1 MHSLDPLFHPAS
13 VALIGASSDPERIG
27 GRPLRFLLEGGFQG
41 ALYPVNRSGAAEIQ
55 GLKAYASLLDV
66 PGPVDHAIIAVPV
79 AGVEAA
85 MLECAQKGVR
95 VVQVFT
101 AGFAEVD
108 AAGAQLQQ
116 RLVEICRGAG
126 MRMIGP
132 NALGVLT
139 PKTRFYAT
147 FSTFLNG
154 MQPQAGVIGLA
165 TQSGAFG
172 SATYGMA
179 TLRGIGLS
187 RVVATGNEADIDVA
201 ECIDYLA
208 DDPDTRV
215 ICAALEA
222 CKDGERLRAALRKAA
237 DAGKP
242 LIIMKIGQTEVGA
255 AAAATHTGSLAGNDA
270 VYDAVFAECGAH
282 RAQSVEDML
291 DLAHYCAVTGGLPH
305 NESIGIMTGS
315 GGIGILM
322 ADNATQQGL
331 ALPPLSATA
340 SSTLREILP
349 FAVPANP
356 YDTTAQVTSVPDG
369 VCRVIEAM
377 VDPDSA
383 YGTVFA
389 YLAHVG
395 LSPKRFAGTEAR
407 LIALRQAHPG
417 RQFVVVMLSDPAV
430 TQRLEAAG
438 IAVFADPTRA
448 VRAVAG
454 AARMARLR
462 RQLHRAPAAPA
473 LPAQALPQGR
483 ALSEHEAKALLAQ
496 AGIPVLPE
504 QVCRTAAEARLAAQ
518 AMGFPVVVKIVSPDI
533 AHKTEIGGVL
543 LNVDSEAAV
552 RAGFDTLCQRAARH
566 APDARIDGV
575 LVARQ
580 LQGGVECLMGVQR
593 DPVFGPVAVFGLGG
607 IFVEAL
613 QDVVLHRCPFDEQ
626 EAERM
631 IRSIRAAAVLTGIRN
646 RPPAD
651 IPALA
656 RMLSRLSVFAHRAG
670 DTLESIDLNP
680 VLALPAGQGAFA
692 LDALVQTRNPSHE
705 VSCP

>member
-66 PGPVDHAIIAVPV
+66 PGPVDNAIIAVPV

-108 AAGAQLQQ
+108 AAGAQQQQ

-126 MRMIGP
+126 MRMIGR

-139 PKTRFYAT
+139 PKTCFYAT

-270 VYDAVFAECGAH
+270 VYDAVFAECGAQ

-395 LSPKRFAGTEAR
+395 LSPKRFASTEAR

-473 LPAQALPQGR
+473 LPAQALPQCR

-504 QVCRTAAEARLAAQ
+504 QVCRTAAEAGLAAQ

-533 AHKTEIGGVL
+533 AHKTEIGGVIVNL
-543 LNVDSEAAV
+543 LDADAVAAAV
-552 RAGFDTLCQRAARH
+552 DTVFARAA
-566 APDARIDGV
+566 AAVPGARIDGA
-575 LVARQ
+575 LVAPMVR
-580 LQGGVECLMGVQR
+580 GGVETILGIHM
-593 DPVFGPVAVFGLGG
+593 DPVFGPMVMFGLGG
-607 IFVEAL
+607 TAVELYKDVAFASAPLSEARAL
-613 QDVVLHRCPFDEQ
+613 ALVQSVRGSALMRGWRGAPASDV
-626 EAERM
+626 
-631 IRSIRAAAVLTGIRN
+631 
-646 RPPAD
+646 
-651 IPALA
+651 PALVQA
-656 RMLSRLSVFAHRAG
+656 LCRLS
-670 DTLESIDLNP
+670 
-680 VLALPAGQGAFA
+680 AFA
-692 LDALVQTRNPSHE
+692 QAHAAQLAGVDINPFVVQASGGVCLDALITTRAPA
-705 VSCP
+705 

>member
-1 MHSLDPLFHPAS
+1 MHSLDPLFFPAS
-13 VALIGASSDPERIG
+13 IALIGASSDPERIG
-27 GRPLRFLLEGGFQG
+27 GRPLRFLLEGGFGG

-85 MLECAQKGVR
+85 LLECAQKGVR

-108 AAGAQLQQ
+108 AAGAALQQ
-116 RLVEICRGAG
+116 RLVDICQGAG

-132 NALGVLT
+132 NSLGVLN
-139 PKTRFYAT
+139 PKTRFFAT

-154 MQPQAGVIGLA
+154 MQPRAGVIGLA

-187 RVVATGNEADIDVA
+187 RVVATGNEADVDVA

-237 DAGKP
+237 AVGKP
-242 LIIMKIGQTEVGA
+242 LIIMKIGQTEIGA

-270 VYDAVFAECGAH
+270 VYDAVFAECGAY

-291 DLAHYCAVTGGLPH
+291 DLAHYCAVTGALPP

-322 ADNATQQGL
+322 ADNASQLGL
-331 ALPPLSATA
+331 TLPALSEGAA
-340 SSTLREILP
+340 GTLREILP

-356 YDTTAQVTSVPDG
+356 YDTTAQVTSVPQG
-369 VCRVIEAM
+369 VTRVIEAM
-377 VDPDSA
+377 VDPESA
-383 YGTVFA
+383 YGTVMA

-395 LSPKRFAGTEAR
+395 LSPQRFAGTEAG
-407 LIALRQAHPG
+407 LIALRKAHPQ

-430 TQRLEAAG
+430 SQRLEDAG

-454 AARMARLR
+454 AARMASLR
-462 RQLHRAPAAPA
+462 SRMQLPLAGAVAAPA
-473 LPAQALPQGR
+473 PLPSDRPLT
-483 ALSEHEAKALLAQ
+483 EHEAKALLSA

-504 QVCRTAAEARLAAQ
+504 RLCRNAAEAADAARG
-518 AMGFPVVVKIVSPDI
+518 MGFPVVVKIVSPDI
-533 AHKTEIGGVL
+533 AHKTEIGGVVVNL
-543 LNVDSEAAV
+543 PDAEAV
-552 RAGFDTLCQRAARH
+552 RAAVGTVLARAAAA
-566 APDARIDGV
+566 APAARIDGV
-575 LVARQ
+575 LVAPMVR
-580 LQGGVECLMGVQR
+580 GGVETILGIHM
-593 DPVFGPVAVFGLGG
+593 DPVFGPVVMFGLGG
-607 IFVEAL
+607 TAVELYKDVAFASAPLSPERARAL
-613 QDVVLHRCPFDEQ
+613 VQSVRGSALLQGWRGGPQHDV
-626 EAERM
+626 
-631 IRSIRAAAVLTGIRN
+631 
-646 RPPAD
+646 
-651 IPALA
+651 PALVQA
-656 RMLSRLSVFAHRAG
+656 LCRLSDFAMAHAPQLAG
-670 DTLESIDLNP
+670 IDINP
-680 VLALPAGQGAFA
+680 FVVQATGGVC
-692 LDALVQTRNPSHE
+692 LDALISTRAPA
-705 VSCP
+705 

>member
-1 MHSLDPLFHPAS
+1 MHSLDPLFFPAS
-13 VALIGASSDPERIG
+13 IALIGASSDPERIG
-27 GRPLRFLLEGGFQG
+27 GRPLRFLLEGGFGG

-55 GLKAYASLLDV
+55 GLQAYASLLDV
-66 PGPVDHAIIAVPV
+66 PGPVEHAIIAVPV

-85 MLECAQKGVR
+85 VLECAQKGVR

-101 AGFAEVD
+101 AGFAEAD
-108 AAGAQLQQ
+108 AAGAVLQQ
-116 RLVEICRGAG
+116 RLVDICRGAG

-132 NALGVLT
+132 NSLGVLN
-139 PKTRFYAT
+139 PKTRFFAT

-187 RVVATGNEADIDVA
+187 RVVATGNEADVDVA

-237 DAGKP
+237 AAGKP
-242 LIIMKIGQTEVGA
+242 LIVMKIGQTEIGA

-270 VYDAVFAECGAH
+270 VYDAVFAECGAY

-291 DLAHYCAVTGGLPH
+291 DLAHYCSVTGALPG

-322 ADNATQQGL
+322 ADNASQLGL
-331 ALPPLSATA
+331 ALPPLSEGAA
-340 SSTLREILP
+340 GTLREILP

-369 VCRVIEAM
+369 VTRVIEAM
-377 VDPDSA
+377 VDPQSA
-383 YGTVFA
+383 YGTVMA

-395 LSPKRFAGTEAR
+395 LSPRRFAGTEAG
-407 LIALRQAHPG
+407 LIALRKAHPQ

-430 TQRLEAAG
+430 TQRLEDAG

-454 AARMARLR
+454 AARMASLR
-462 RQLHRAPAAPA
+462 RRMATVPAGIPAAPGS
-473 LPAQALPQGR
+473 LPVDRPLT
-483 ALSEHEAKALLAQ
+483 EHEAKALLSG

-504 QVCRTAAEARLAAQ
+504 RICRNATEAADAACS
-518 AMGFPVVVKIVSPDI
+518 MGFPVVVKIVSPDI
-533 AHKTEIGGVL
+533 PHKTEIGGVVVNL
-543 LNVDSEAAV
+543 PDAEAV
-552 RAGFDTLCQRAARH
+552 RAAAETVLARAAAA
-566 APDARIDGV
+566 APAARIDGV
-575 LVARQ
+575 LVAPMVR
-580 LQGGVECLMGVQR
+580 GGVETILGIHM
-593 DPVFGPVAVFGLGG
+593 DPVFGPVVMFGLGG
-607 IFVEAL
+607 TAVELYKDVAFASAPLTPERAQAL
-613 QDVVLHRCPFDEQ
+613 VQSVRGSALLQGWRGGPQYDV
-626 EAERM
+626 
-631 IRSIRAAAVLTGIRN
+631 
-646 RPPAD
+646 
-651 IPALA
+651 PALVQA
-656 RMLSRLSVFAHRAG
+656 LCRLSDFAMAHAAQLG
-670 DTLESIDLNP
+670 GIDINP
-680 VLALPAGQGAFA
+680 FVVQTSGGVC
-692 LDALVQTRNPSHE
+692 LDALISTRAGA
-705 VSCP
+705 

>member
-1 MHSLDPLFHPAS
+1 MHSLDPLFFPAS
-13 VALIGASSDPERIG
+13 IALIGASSDPERIG
-27 GRPLRFLLEGGFQG
+27 GRPLRFLLEGGFGG

-66 PGPVDHAIIAVPV
+66 PGPVEHAIIAVPV

-85 MLECAQKGVR
+85 LLECAQKGVR

-108 AAGAQLQQ
+108 ATGAALQQ
-116 RLVEICRGAG
+116 RLVDICRGAG
-126 MRMIGP
+126 MRMVGP
-132 NALGVLT
+132 NSLGVLN
-139 PKTRFYAT
+139 PKTRFFAT

-154 MQPQAGVIGLA
+154 MQPRAGVIGLA

-187 RVVATGNEADIDVA
+187 RVVATGNEADVDVA
-201 ECIDYLA
+201 ECIDYLV
-208 DDPDTRV
+208 DDADTRV

-222 CKDGERLRAALRKAA
+222 CKDGERLRAALRRAA
-237 DAGKP
+237 AAGKP
-242 LIIMKIGQTEVGA
+242 LVIMKIGQTEVGA

-282 RAQSVEDML
+282 RAQSIEDML
-291 DLAHYCAVTGGLPH
+291 DLAHYCAVTGGLPR
-305 NESIGIMTGS
+305 NESVGIMTGS

-322 ADNATQQGL
+322 ADNASQSGL
-331 ALPPLSATA
+331 SLPPLSDAA
-340 SSTLREILP
+340 AAALREILP

-369 VCRVIEAM
+369 VTRVIEAM
-377 VDPDSA
+377 VDPQSD

-395 LSPKRFAGTEAR
+395 LSPRRFAGTEAR
-407 LIALRQAHPG
+407 LIALRQAHPQ

-430 TQRLEAAG
+430 TQRLEDAG
-438 IAVFADPTRA
+438 VAVFADPTRA

-462 RQLHRAPAAPA
+462 RQMQAVPPPPPTAATP
-473 LPAQALPQGR
+473 LPSGR

-496 AGIPVLPE
+496 AGITVLPE
-504 QVCRTAAEARLAAQ
+504 KVCRSAAEAAQAAS

-533 AHKTEIGGVL
+533 AHKTEVGGVIVNL
-543 LNVDSEAAV
+543 SSAQAVAEAVDTVFA
-552 RAGFDTLCQRAARH
+552 RAAAA
-566 APDARIDGV
+566 APQARIDGA
-575 LVARQ
+575 LVAPMVR
-580 LQGGVECLMGVQR
+580 GGIETILGIHQ
-593 DPVFGPVAVFGLGG
+593 DPVFGPVVMFGLGG
-607 IFVEAL
+607 TAVEL
-613 QDVVLHRCPFDEQ
+613 YKDVAFASAP
-626 EAERM
+626 
-631 IRSIRAAAVLTGIRN
+631 LT
-646 RPPAD
+646 PE
-651 IPALA
+651 
-656 RMLSRLSVFAHRAG
+656 RAG
-670 DTLESIDLNP
+670 
-680 VLALPAGQGAFA
+680 ALVRSVRGSALLQGWRGGPQH
-692 LDALVQTRNPSHE
+692 DVQALVQTLCRLSDFAVAHAAQIGGIDINPFVVQTSGG
-705 VSCP
+705 VCLDALITTRAAD